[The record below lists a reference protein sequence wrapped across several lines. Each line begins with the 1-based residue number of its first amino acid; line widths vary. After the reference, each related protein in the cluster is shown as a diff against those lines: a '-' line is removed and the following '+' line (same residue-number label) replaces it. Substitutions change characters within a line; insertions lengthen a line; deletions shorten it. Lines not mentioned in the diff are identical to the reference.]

1 MALPRG
7 VLELDGK
14 TSRESGAELGFGLTP
29 EVQTGG
35 VGGLPAPSF
44 RGRVRT
50 GHRPPWGPQVQARH
64 PPRPTAPEPRR
75 AGKAWGPAERG
86 GGQRASAPGPR
97 VPAARHEG
105 AGETHYF
112 PPRNDAQLLAPAGGC
127 SRERRGGAGRRG
139 LRGAGKP
146 ADVGLWGGG
155 RSSGPAGDAGKPL
168 PPVAER
174 QPLTSGV
181 FLKVNNKPRGG
192 GGGGG
197 SGGGC
202 RSSSSGGGHPLPRVP
217 EAADCAT
224 PTLARPGGSL
234 ATSPDLR
241 WPLAITPDSPT
252 EFACWGRRPSV
263 GAHSCAFPYHRVDV
277 VPRVVRELWSGLERP
292 LRRGRRRE
300 GKKEG

>member
-1 MALPRG
+1 MPR
-7 VLELDGK
+7 LRDGA
-14 TSRESGAELGFGLTP
+14 AEC
-29 EVQTGG
+29 
-35 VGGLPAPSF
+35 
-44 RGRVRT
+44 
-50 GHRPPWGPQVQARH
+50 
-64 PPRPTAPEPRR
+64 R
-75 AGKAWGPAERG
+75 AGAARAEPGTAFVRAEAEAGAFGGRDRG
-86 GGQRASAPGPR
+86 NPEAPGPHR
-97 VPAARHEG
+97 
-105 AGETHYF
+105 AG
-112 PPRNDAQLLAPAGGC
+112 
-127 SRERRGGAGRRG
+127 
-139 LRGAGKP
+139 
-146 ADVGLWGGG
+146 
-155 RSSGPAGDAGKPL
+155 
-168 PPVAER
+168 
-174 QPLTSGV
+174 
-181 FLKVNNKPRGG
+181 GG

-202 RSSSSGGGHPLPRVP
+202 RSSSGGGHPLPRVP